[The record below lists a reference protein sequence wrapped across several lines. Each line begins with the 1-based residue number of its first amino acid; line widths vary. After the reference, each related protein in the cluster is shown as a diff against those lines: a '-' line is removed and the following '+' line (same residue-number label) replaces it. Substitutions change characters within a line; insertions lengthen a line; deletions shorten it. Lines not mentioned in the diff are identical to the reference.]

1 MPHIP
6 AESLTLLSN
15 GTSASLLADTI
26 GQYLPIDLDR
36 KQKILEEQR
45 INERLFLVAS
55 SIESEK
61 MISQLED
68 TINRKV

>member
-1 MPHIP
+1 MLIP
-6 AESLTLLSN
+6 
-15 GTSASLLADTI
+15 I

-68 TINRKV
+68 TINRKVKESIDENQKDTI